1 MVVAAAPL
9 AAALEN
15 YENWPTSSQREKTED
30 RKKGKKLLPRL
41 SRVGRD
47 WKSKVLAARVSD
59 ISERRVALPRLGA
72 MHNRL

>member
-9 AAALEN
+9 AAVEN
-15 YENWPTSSQREKTED
+15 YENWPTSSQREKAED

-41 SRVGRD
+41 SGVGRG